1 MYFSTDE
8 KNLYKQLKQAYG
20 NVSDIVEYI
29 LPMFTNSYL
38 ELIFKYF
45 QSLYNNIQKVDT
57 TNVESNY
64 WKEKGYF
71 KSKTLLE
78 IINVCDLNKKGERT

>member
-1 MYFSTDE
+1 
-8 KNLYKQLKQAYG
+8 
-20 NVSDIVEYI
+20 
-29 LPMFTNSYL
+29 MFTNSYL

-64 WKEKGYF
+64 WKEEGYF